1 MVRIG
6 RVLAGEARVPP
17 NPRTAVRVVARAW
30 PSIVAALAMTVTACQ
45 PCGTCDLSTLNTRL
59 ISGTVMTSVGNNPP
73 MQFTLS
79 PGGGVSI
86 PAGCFLSAATVVGPS
101 NQLLASQGPI
111 LNCNVNGVPILLY
124 LTPLS
129 DLRSLKAGIGH
140 GMLNA
145 MEPAS
150 GDSTCTK
157 SGAAMSMFQ
166 YDVTRADGGPAD
178 YPVLVTPDY
187 VRDVS
192 VHFMITLPTSCGP
205 LSVAGDIDLA
215 QKASDVRQN
224 SGCTCE

>member
-1 MVRIG
+1 MG
-6 RVLAGEARVPP
+6 RVLAGEVRVPP
-17 NPRTAVRVVARAW
+17 NLRTAKRGLARAC
-30 PSIVAALAMTVTACQ
+30 PALAVAFAVAVPACQ
-45 PCGTCDLSTLNTRL
+45 PCGNCDLSTLNTRL

-86 PAGCFLSAATVVGPS
+86 PAGCFLSAATVVGPN
-101 NQLLASQGPI
+101 NQLQASQGPV
-111 LNCNVNGVPILLY
+111 LDCNVNGVPILLY
-124 LTPLS
+124 LSPLN
-129 DLRSLKAGIGH
+129 DLRPLKAGIGH

-145 MEPAS
+145 VEPAN

-157 SGAAMSMFQ
+157 SGASMSMFQ
-166 YDVTRADGGPAD
+166 YDVTRADGGPAS
-178 YPVLVTPDY
+178 YPMLVTPDY

-192 VHFMITLPTSCGP
+192 VHFMISLPTSCGP

-224 SGCTCE
+224 SGCACE